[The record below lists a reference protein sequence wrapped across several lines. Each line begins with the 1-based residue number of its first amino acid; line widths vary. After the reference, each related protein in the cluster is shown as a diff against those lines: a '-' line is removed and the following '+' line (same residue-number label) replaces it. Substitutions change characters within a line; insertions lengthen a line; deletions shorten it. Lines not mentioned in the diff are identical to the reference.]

1 MSIRIVGVTGPTGA
15 GKSLL
20 CEHLSRLGISIID
33 ADEVYHAMLLPP
45 SPCLDALKDAFGA
58 GILRPDG
65 TLDRGALSK
74 IVFETE
80 DQLALLNRTVLGFV
94 LEKIRGMIAD
104 LEAAGYPSV
113 VIDGPT
119 LIESGFHRE
128 CDVVLSVLS
137 SEQTRFGRIV
147 ARDHLAASQAEARLH
162 AQKDD
167 AFYREHSDYVLTND
181 GNEQAFYKKI
191 DALLPRLNLF

>member
-33 ADEVYHAMLLPP
+33 ADKVYHAMLLPP

-58 GILRPDG
+58 DILRPDG
-65 TLDRGALSK
+65 TLDRGALSEV
-74 IVFETE
+74 VFQSEE
-80 DQLALLNRTVLGFV
+80 QLALLNRTVLGFV
-94 LEKIRGMIAD
+94 LKKIRGMIAD
-104 LEAAGYPSV
+104 LEAAGRPSV
-113 VIDGPT
+113 VIDAPT

-167 AFYREHSDYVLTND
+167 AFYREHSNYVLTND
-181 GNEQAFYKKI
+181 GNEQAFYEKI

>member
-1 MSIRIVGVTGPTGA
+1 MRIRIVGVTGPTGA

-20 CEHLSRLGISIID
+20 CEHLSRLGVSVID

-45 SPCLDALKDAFGA
+45 SPCLDALRDAFGE

-65 TLDRGALSK
+65 TLDRGALSEV
-74 IVFETE
+74 VFQSEE
-80 DQLALLNRTVLGFV
+80 QLALLNRTVLGFV
-94 LEKIRGMIAD
+94 LKKIRGMIAD
-104 LEAAGYPSV
+104 LEAADRPSV
-113 VIDGPT
+113 VIDAPT

-167 AFYREHSDYVLTND
+167 AFYREHSNYVLTND
-181 GNEQAFYKKI
+181 GNEQAFYEKI